1 MIMKRKNKDDIG
13 QIAGLEK
20 KIKNDYEQYEG
31 INVAEEED
39 VQKIIT
45 ILQSQKWYYIDFN
58 NQL

>member
-45 ILQSQKWYYIDFN
+45 ILQSQK
-58 NQL
+58 